1 MQIMTSKENL
11 YINKVIGEK
20 TDTVIVEEDFV
31 VPDVKPDILSS
42 IHTNG
47 TVCIYKKEVM
57 DGRIKIEGCINTYII
72 YLADDENSS
81 IRSINQNL
89 DFSEIIEF
97 DSVKEGMM
105 LESCI
110 NLKTI
115 ECRVI
120 NGRKINIKAM
130 LDIKIKVLSNEEVEF
145 VSAVDNCKDIQ
156 ILNENINLNSLLGSS
171 NTRVYAKDTI
181 MLDSIDNL
189 SEILKVDIKVINKE
203 IKVSYNKILVK
214 ADACSKIIYLTD
226 DGRICKTSQLIPVMG
241 FTDMQDITDDDICDV
256 NFEIK
261 NLIVKPNNMEE
272 HSIYIEI
279 ELEVNCNSYK
289 TKQVNLIQD
298 LYSPTINL
306 NYNQKQINT
315 MSNKKMVRDIYQF
328 DQNQVIPEIG
338 NNKLYD
344 VEVKPIIINQTP
356 LIDKIVYEG
365 ELALNFLYESNS
377 GRNFEVKTI
386 IVPFNYNMNCPG
398 ITKNTEI
405 ETTIDVN
412 SEDFTVKSDESI
424 DINIELGFN
433 VSMRNTRTINVIEEI
448 NTDEVRNDDR
458 HSLVI
463 YFVKPGDTLW
473 NIAKRFHSTINNIVE
488 ANQIEDKNKLKVGE
502 QLFIPISV

>member
-1 MQIMTSKENL
+1 MQIMTSKEKL
-11 YINKVIGEK
+11 YINKVVGEK
-20 TDTVIVEEDFV
+20 VDTLVVEEDFV
-31 VPDVKPDILSS
+31 VPDIKPDILSS

-57 DGRIKIEGCINTYII
+57 DGKVKIEGCINTYII
-72 YLADDENSS
+72 YLADDENLS

-110 NLKTI
+110 SLKTI
-115 ECRVI
+115 ECKVI
-120 NGRKINIKAM
+120 NGRKINIKAI
-130 LDIKIKVLSNEEVEF
+130 LDIKIKTLSNEEVEF
-145 VSAVDNCKDIQ
+145 VSEVDNCKDIQ
-156 ILNENINLNSLLGSS
+156 VLNEDINLNSLLGSG

-214 ADACSKIIYLTD
+214 ADACCKIIYLTD

-241 FTDMQDITDDDICDV
+241 FIDMQDITDDDICDV
-256 NFEIK
+256 NFEIR
-261 NLIVKPNNMEE
+261 NLIVKPNNIEE
-272 HSIYIEI
+272 HSIYVEI
-279 ELEVNCNSYK
+279 ELEINCCSYK
-289 TKQVNLIQD
+289 TKQINLIQD
-298 LYSPTINL
+298 LYSPTMNL

-315 MSNKKMVRDIYQF
+315 ISDKKIVRDIYQIN
-328 DQNQVIPEIG
+328 QNQVIPEIG
-338 NNKLYD
+338 NNKLCD

-356 LIDKIVYEG
+356 LIDKIMYEG
-365 ELALNFLYESNS
+365 ELGLSFLYESNS
-377 GRNFEVKTI
+377 GRDFEVKTI

-398 ITKNTEI
+398 MTKNTEI
-405 ETTIDVN
+405 ETTIDIN
-412 SEDFTVKSDESI
+412 SEDFTIKSDGSI
-424 DINIELGFN
+424 DINVELGIN
-433 VSMRNTRTINVIEEI
+433 ANMRKTRTINVIEEI
-448 NTDEVRNDDR
+448 NTDEGKSNDR

-488 ANQIEDKNKLKVGE
+488 ANQIEDENKLKVGE
-502 QLFIPISV
+502 QLFIPINV